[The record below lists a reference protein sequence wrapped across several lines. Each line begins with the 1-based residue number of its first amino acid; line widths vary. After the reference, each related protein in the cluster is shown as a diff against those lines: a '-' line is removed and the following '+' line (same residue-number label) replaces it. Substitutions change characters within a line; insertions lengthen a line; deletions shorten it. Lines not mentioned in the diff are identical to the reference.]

1 MQSREK
7 FGSRLGFILI
17 SAGCAIGLGNVWR
30 FPFITGRYGGG
41 AFVLLYLVFLVILGL
56 PIMAMEFAVGRA
68 SQKSCASSFRV
79 LEKPGQKWHAFGYVA
94 MAGNYLLMMFYTT
107 VAGWM
112 VAYLFRMAGG
122 EFVGLAPEQVSQAF
136 FGSLANPG
144 GQIFWMVVVTLLS
157 FGVCA
162 LGLKKGVER
171 VTKVMMVCLLAVMAL
186 LVIRSVTLPGAAE
199 GLKFYLLPDFGRMK
213 ENGIWDSVYAA
224 MGQAFFTLSLG
235 VGSMAIFGSYLGK
248 DRSLMGESVSITLL
262 DTLVALTAG
271 LIIFPA
277 CFAFGVQPDSGPGL
291 VFITLPNI
299 FNSMPLGRLW
309 GSLFFLF
316 MSFAALSTVV
326 AVFENIVSFGIDL
339 FGWSRKKSVGCNI
352 ALMLVLA
359 LPCALGFN
367 LLSNI
372 QPLGPGS
379 NIQDLEDFIVSSN
392 LLPLGSLVY
401 LMFCTRKCGW
411 GYDNFLLEANAG
423 TGMKFPRALRVYVSY
438 ILPLIVLFIFVQ
450 GYIDKFFLK

>member
-1 MQSREK
+1 M
-7 FGSRLGFILI
+7 
-17 SAGCAIGLGNVWR
+17 
-30 FPFITGRYGGG
+30 
-41 AFVLLYLVFLVILGL
+41 
-56 PIMAMEFAVGRA
+56 
-68 SQKSCASSFRV
+68 
-79 LEKPGQKWHAFGYVA
+79 
-94 MAGNYLLMMFYTT
+94 
-107 VAGWM
+107 
-112 VAYLFRMAGG
+112 
-122 EFVGLAPEQVSQAF
+122 
-136 FGSLANPG
+136 
-144 GQIFWMVVVTLLS
+144 
-157 FGVCA
+157 
-162 LGLKKGVER
+162 
-171 VTKVMMVCLLAVMAL
+171 
-186 LVIRSVTLPGAAE
+186 
-199 GLKFYLLPDFGRMK
+199 
-213 ENGIWDSVYAA
+213 
-224 MGQAFFTLSLG
+224 
-235 VGSMAIFGSYLGK
+235 
-248 DRSLMGESVSITLL
+248 
-262 DTLVALTAG
+262 
-271 LIIFPA
+271 
-277 CFAFGVQPDSGPGL
+277 
-291 VFITLPNI
+291 
-299 FNSMPLGRLW
+299 GRLW

-367 LLSNI
+367 LLSNV